1 MNIYSTKKFTKKVN
15 KKDFYKEYIDILN
28 GKLHFSPRETQI
40 LEILMRIDVDWNPK
54 FEGQFKNIIDRDVRK
69 YIMAETF
76 VNKNNLSMYIKNM
89 KEKRLLIPTVGK
101 GWQINPVFL
110 PKVDDNNKINVAFE
124 LHVIEG

>member
-1 MNIYSTKKFTKKVN
+1 VN